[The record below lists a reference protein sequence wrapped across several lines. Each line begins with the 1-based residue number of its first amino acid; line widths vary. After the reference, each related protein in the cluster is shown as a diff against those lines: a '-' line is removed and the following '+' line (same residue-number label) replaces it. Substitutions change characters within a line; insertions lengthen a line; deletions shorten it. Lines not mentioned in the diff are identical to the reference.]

1 MCYVSRMRYRGPI
14 FRPPSEADSY
24 ILQIAY
30 GCSWNQCTFCHMY
43 PGVPFRLRPVGEV
56 LEDIEEAGRSI
67 PQIRRVFLA
76 DGDAM
81 VLGRRHLLRIL
92 AALVAHLPNLE
103 RVGIYTDAKGV
114 LRKDDDTLH
123 ELVDAGLGIVY
134 LGLESGSEEVLRR
147 LRKEATAAEMTEA
160 MRRCRDAGLQTSVI
174 ALIGAGGRELSETHA
189 DETARVVSAMAPHYF
204 SLLTLMILDGS
215 PLAAERDQGLYE
227 SLEPLETLHEMRRIL
242 AGIQVDESLVFRT
255 NHASTYLPLSGTLPA
270 DKPGLLERLDWA
282 IDNGVLRP
290 EYFRAL

>member
-1 MCYVSRMRYRGPI
+1 MRYRGPI

-30 GCSWNQCTFCHMY
+30 GCSWNRCTFCHMY
-43 PGVPFRLRPVGEV
+43 PGIPFRVRPLDEV

-81 VLGRRHLLRIL
+81 VLGPRLLLRVL
-92 AALVAHLPNLE
+92 GALYEHLPNLE

-114 LRKDDDTLH
+114 LRKSDDTLA
-123 ELVDAGLGIVY
+123 ELAAAGLGIVY
-134 LGLESGSEEVLRR
+134 LGLESGSDEVLGR
-147 LRKEATAAEMTEA
+147 LRKEATAGEMTEA
-160 MRRCRDAGLQTSVI
+160 MQRCRTAGLKTSVI
-174 ALIGAGGRELSETHA
+174 ALIGAGGQELTDLHA
-189 DETARVVSAMAPHYF
+189 DETARVISAMGADYF

-215 PLAAERDQGLYE
+215 PLAEERDTGRYV
-227 SLEPLETLHEMRRIL
+227 SLEPLQTLREMRRIL
-242 AGIQVDESLVFRT
+242 AGIETDGPMVFRT

-270 DKPGLLERLDWA
+270 DKDAMLAKLDWA
-282 IDNGVLRP
+282 IDNKVLRP

>member
-1 MCYVSRMRYRGPI
+1 MRYRGPI

-30 GCSWNQCTFCHMY
+30 GCSWNRCTFCHMY
-43 PGVPFRLRPVGEV
+43 PGIPFRVRPLDEV

-81 VLGRRHLLRIL
+81 VLGPRLLLRVL
-92 AALVAHLPNLE
+92 GALYEHLPNLE
-103 RVGIYTDAKGV
+103 RVGSYTDAKGV
-114 LRKDDDTLH
+114 LRKSDDTLA
-123 ELVDAGLGIVY
+123 ELAAAGLGIVY
-134 LGLESGSEEVLRR
+134 LGLESGSDEVLGR
-147 LRKEATAAEMTEA
+147 LRKEATAGEMTEA
-160 MRRCRDAGLQTSVI
+160 MQRCRTAGLKTSVI
-174 ALIGAGGRELSETHA
+174 ALIGAGGQELTDLHA
-189 DETARVVSAMAPHYF
+189 DETARVISAMGADYF

-215 PLAAERDQGLYE
+215 PLAEERDTGRYV
-227 SLEPLETLHEMRRIL
+227 SLEPLQTLREMRRIL
-242 AGIQVDESLVFRT
+242 AGIETDGPMVFRT

-270 DKPGLLERLDWA
+270 DKDAMLAKLDWA
-282 IDNGVLRP
+282 IDNKVLRP